1 MTALLPAPI
10 FLFYLVNSAGES
22 YYVDEMGNVQKRGLA
37 TPLVWSP
44 DGWQEMSI
52 GWERNMDK
60 FGLIRNFSLTMGFP
74 GDGGVILEYLFNR
87 ENIDFKV
94 SLMVQKLELDV
105 TADDYALVYKFYYR
119 GAIDLSTY
127 RSERL
132 KVLAN
137 IMEGGR
143 SADLKANEKTDYEIP
158 LAEDPEAIRVKFNG
172 MKLQNQALSA
182 LTNGLPTADPFWN
195 FKNHIVELELI
206 RKEVDDIGSARST
219 NRTQVQNSNTDI
231 RGTGEYHFH
240 ATAAGVVDVTWSGIT
255 LQVEYD
261 PAAPG
266 INPAAVVRVVV
277 RRIDKTNFS
286 NFQLELLV
294 TASGNGVPGVYN
306 LAGTGQIAVNPE
318 DELFLYCFCNVQ
330 GATGDAQLRFTWS
343 GAEPIF
349 KIDYLFKFPETFVKM
364 FKPIDAYKRLV
375 GRLSGSEDYAV
386 SGLLTAS
393 EICITSGNGLR
404 SIEGAVWKSNL
415 GAFYETFKVLK
426 MAGIGVE
433 GDNIVL
439 EAFDHFFN
447 DDLVIDLGEVKER
460 PEISPAIELMAN
472 TIKAGYAD
480 PKVEDINGKLAFN
493 AEVKWSSPLIRV
505 TRELDLQ
512 VPYIADPFYMESVRG
527 KYFTQTTT
535 DEQSDNETFIALVD
549 LANPQVDADGTY
561 YNLKRPVYA
570 TIEGIPDPASAYNI
584 DQLTPGRIVRTWKRW
599 LRTIFWLFDG
609 QLIKNEGSSKNND
622 LATTGGP
629 DGDVREKDDLL
640 IGAADLGDPLFE
652 PKKIKFIA
660 PGAPVMVKTL
670 RDTPSACLRFT
681 RNGSQYKVY
690 LLKAALASKT
700 MAEQEFIG
708 FSHIDNDLKK
718 LENGG

>member
-1 MTALLPAPI
+1 MVALLPAPT
-10 FLFYLVNSAGES
+10 FLFYLVNAAGES
-22 YYVDEMGNVQKRGLA
+22 YYVDDNGMVQKRGLA
-37 TPLVWSP
+37 TPLVWTP

-74 GDGGVILEYLFNR
+74 GDGAVILEYIFNR
-87 ENIDFKV
+87 CNIDEKV
-94 SLMVQKLELDV
+94 YLFVQKLELEV
-105 TADDYALVYKFYYR
+105 TVDDFALTHRFYYR

-127 RSERL
+127 RRERL
-132 KVLAN
+132 KVLVN

-143 SADLKANEKTDYEIP
+143 SADLKANEKTDYDLA
-158 LAEDPEAIRVKFNG
+158 LAEDPDAIRVKFDG
-172 MKLQNQALSA
+172 MKLQNQALYA

-195 FKNHIVELELI
+195 FKNHIVELEII
-206 RKEVDDIGSARST
+206 RKEVDDIGTAKGT
-219 NRTQVQNSNTDI
+219 DRTQVQNLNTDI

-240 ATAAGVVDVTWSGIT
+240 ATAAGVVDVIWSGIT
-255 LQVEYD
+255 LQIEYD

-277 RRIDKTNFS
+277 RRIDANNFS

-306 LAGTGQIAVNPE
+306 LAGNGQIAVNPG

-343 GAEPIF
+343 GTEPIF
-349 KIDYLFKFPETFVKM
+349 KIDYLFQFPATFVKM
-364 FKPIDAYKRLV
+364 LKPITAFKRLV
-375 GRLSGSEDYAV
+375 GRVCGSEDYAV
-386 SGLLTAS
+386 SELLSAS
-393 EICITSGNGLR
+393 EICITSGDGLR
-404 SIEGAVWKSNL
+404 GIDGARWKGNL
-415 GAFYETFKVLK
+415 SPFFETFKILK
-426 MAGIGVE
+426 FAGLGVE
-433 GDNIVL
+433 GENVVL
-439 EAFDHFFN
+439 EEFAHFFN
-447 DDLVIDLGEVKER
+447 DAVIIDLGEVKDI
-460 PEISPAIELMAN
+460 EISPAIEIMAN
-472 TIKAGYAD
+472 TIKAGYPD

-493 AEVKWSSPLIRV
+493 AETKWSSPLKRV

-561 YNLKRPVYA
+561 YNLKRPAYT
-570 TIEGIPDPASAYNI
+570 TIEGIPDPESAYNI
-584 DQLTPGRIVRTWKRW
+584 DQLTPGRIIRTWKQW

-609 QLIKNEGSSKNND
+609 QTIKNEGSSKSNA
-622 LATTGGP
+622 LKTTGGP
-629 DGDVREKDDLL
+629 GGDVEEKKDLI

-652 PKKIKFIA
+652 PKKIKFLA
-660 PGAPVMVKTL
+660 PGAPVMVTVL

-681 RNGSQYKVY
+681 RNGGQYKIF

-700 MAEQEFIG
+700 LAEQEFIG
-708 FSHIDNDLKK
+708 LSHITNDLKK